1 MTAMVVAILIHLYMR
16 SHEVNR
22 ATERRQYRFS
32 WHREVNN
39 LDLDVAED
47 NSGDYET
54 VRKDRHC
61 TMKKQ
66 VGLVFRF
73 KSSLC

>member
-1 MTAMVVAILIHLYMR
+1 MKLDIELLD
-16 SHEVNR
+16 
-22 ATERRQYRFS
+22 
-32 WHREVNN
+32 HRIQEK

-54 VRKDRHC
+54 VRKDRKC